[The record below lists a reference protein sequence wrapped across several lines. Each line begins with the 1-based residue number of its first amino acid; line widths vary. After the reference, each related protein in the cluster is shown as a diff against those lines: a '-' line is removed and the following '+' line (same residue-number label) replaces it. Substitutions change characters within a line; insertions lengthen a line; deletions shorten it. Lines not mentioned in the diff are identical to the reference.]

1 MWDPRDYNCRETIPQ
16 SRHTT
21 TRRVTLAAQEVSRG
35 FSAGNILQGIG
46 SDMASPLKD
55 DNERLRELG
64 YKPEFKRQFSLLS
77 LASFG
82 YLTLTPASA
91 ITLTLVAPLNSGG
104 PQAMFWGWI
113 LVSIF
118 TIPVA
123 MSMAEVASVWPTS
136 GGPSTWSYK
145 LCPSARWA
153 PFMSYLTSY
162 LNLAGQFAFTASA
175 VFQSV
180 FQILGFAVLT
190 HETYTPKNWHY
201 VLVSIAILFLF
212 AVFNIVGGST
222 LINKATTPL
231 LWYNILGTVGFLI
244 ALLVTTSEKTDA
256 SFVFTGYINNTG
268 WGSHGLVFILG
279 LLQSAFTMV
288 GYESCVHLSEEMQ
301 NPGRGVPLAM
311 MITVVIGTI
320 AGLLTIIPL
329 LFCLGDLESL
339 LGTATGSP
347 FLQLAYNSTGSKA
360 GAIVIAFLPTSCA
373 LIAAITMLL
382 ANSRTLYAISRDGG
396 FIAPK
401 FFQRLSPLGGG
412 VPVNAI
418 ILCAIVESIILV
430 LYLGNSVLFFTV
442 ISLATI
448 GFELTYLIPILF
460 LVLGG
465 RKRLDPDRSFKLPEP
480 VGKAVNLISVIW
492 LTFVSITVLIPAVSP
507 VTASTMNYT
516 IAMLAFV
523 IAFASILWL
532 LDTRKRFQVPDE
544 VHKDAVLYGLGNTIS
559 AEQPTSFDNKGTEAQ
574 VRSRQEWE

>member
-1 MWDPRDYNCRETIPQ
+1 MT
-16 SRHTT
+16 
-21 TRRVTLAAQEVSRG
+21 
-35 FSAGNILQGIG
+35 GIH
-46 SDMASPLKD
+46 D

-64 YKPEFKRQFSLLS
+64 YQPAFKRQFSLLS

-123 MSMAEVASVWPTS
+123 MSMAEIASVWPTS

-153 PFMSYLTSY
+153 PFMSYMTSY

-175 VFQSV
+175 VFQAV
-180 FQILGFAVLT
+180 FQILGFVVLT
-190 HETYTPKNWHY
+190 HETYVPKDWHY
-201 VLVSIAILFLF
+201 VLLSMAILFLF
-212 AVFNIVGGST
+212 AAFNILGGST
-222 LINKATTPL
+222 LVNKATTPL
-231 LWYNILGTVGFLI
+231 LWYNILGTLGFLI
-244 ALLVTTSEKTDA
+244 ALLVTTKPKLDA
-256 SFVFTGYINNTG
+256 SYVFTGYINNTG
-268 WGSHGLVFILG
+268 WSSHGLVFILG

-311 MITVVIGTI
+311 MITVVIGTL
-320 AGLLTIIPL
+320 AGLVTIIPL
-329 LFCLGDLESL
+329 LFCLGDLDSL

-360 GAIVIAFLPTSCA
+360 GAIIIAFLPTSCA

-401 FFQRLSPLGGG
+401 FFQKLSPLGGG

-418 ILCAIVESIILV
+418 ILCAIVETIILV
-430 LYLGNSVLFFTV
+430 LYLGSSVLFYTV

-460 LVLGG
+460 LVMGG
-465 RKRLDPDRSFKLPEP
+465 RKRLDPKRSFRLPES
-480 VGKAVNLISVIW
+480 VGKAVNLISVVW
-492 LTFVSITVLIPAVSP
+492 LTFVSITVLIPTVSP
-507 VTASTMNYT
+507 ITGSTMNYT

-523 IAFASILWL
+523 VGFASILWL
-532 LDTRKRFQVPDE
+532 VDTRKRFQVPDE
-544 VHKDAVLYGLGNTIS
+544 VNDAAILHGLGKMDSPENNLTVTMTGKHHEV
-559 AEQPTSFDNKGTEAQ
+559 AERAI
-574 VRSRQEWE
+574 